1 LKDLLTNCIT
11 AEEVKDA
18 SKTLPRS
25 IMTALPLNATLGL
38 LMIITLAFC
47 TYDVEAVLSS
57 DTGLIG
63 APFLEV
69 FHNATGSMAGAT
81 IMAVIPMISLFGSVV
96 AETATASR
104 QIWSFARDGGVPF
117 SSHVAK
123 VRTYINCH

>member
-1 LKDLLTNCIT
+1 
-11 AEEVKDA
+11 
-18 SKTLPRS
+18 
-25 IMTALPLNATLGL
+25 MTALPLNATLGL

-69 FHNATGSMAGAT
+69 FYNATGSMAGAT